1 MAIVTLINQDN
12 MNEVVRLY
20 DRPLTLGR
28 HPDNDVVVAD
38 DLASRFHCVVE
49 PIEGANG
56 AYRVRDLGS
65 RNGTKVNKEKIKS
78 CDLQV
83 NDVIGIGA
91 KRYIVKVMSP
101 EVIAAHTDLAP
112 KAPRAAETLHGA
124 LDEFNGGGNEGGG
137 QAAAR
142 PRGISLRNMDGTAAS
157 APGTAPEPTPAA
169 PQGRKPARQAKAPR
183 LTGVTLPRWA
193 DVLREIVEVLPPKSS
208 ADIPITMINARGES
222 TEALAGNSAGS
233 VATRL
238 VLLAATKARATDIH
252 IEPKGDAYGIRIRVD
267 GQMVRLS
274 DIPNEVGV
282 LVLGIVRAAC
292 LMKSAARDAVQDGHF
307 SSRVQERRV
316 DYRSSFTPSV
326 HGQKLVVRVLDELN
340 APHSLREMNLAPYM
354 LERLSAVCEQTQGM
368 ILVCGPTGSGKTT
381 TLYNAMRSI
390 DREHR
395 NVITIEDPVEYHL
408 EGVTQIPADND
419 RGHSFGELLR
429 SVLRQDP
436 DVILVGE
443 IRDDETARTG
453 MRAAMTGHLVFSTV
467 HAKDTIG
474 AVFRLLD
481 LGVEP
486 YLVANSLDLVLAQR
500 LLRVLCPECKQP
512 TTLKP
517 GQANRMGRYAQ
528 GVSKVYTPVGCKKCL
543 NTGFWGRQAGF
554 EMLSFTDELRDVV
567 LNNPTIHSMKQI
579 IEQGL
584 FTSLA
589 QSGWKF
595 VCEGVTSIEEVD
607 RVMGS

>member
-1 MAIVTLINQDN
+1 MAIITLINQEN
-12 MNEVVRLY
+12 MDERVRLY

-28 HPDNDVVVAD
+28 HPDNDVVVVD

-49 PIEGANG
+49 PIEGVED

-65 RNGTKVNKEKIKS
+65 RNGTKVNNERIKS
-78 CDLQV
+78 ADLQI
-83 NDVIGIGA
+83 NDVIHIGS
-91 KRYIVKVMSP
+91 KRFIVKVMAPGAMAPEASSP
-101 EVIAAHTDLAP
+101 RTP
-112 KAPRAAETLHGA
+112 AAEETVQGA
-124 LDEFNGGGNEGGG
+124 LL
-137 QAAAR
+137 R
-142 PRGISLRNMDGTAAS
+142 PRGIQFQNPGRNSSTAMESGDPPSPQPAE
-157 APGTAPEPTPAA
+157 TPTPEAQ
-169 PQGRKPARQAKAPR
+169 QGKQRPARQRSGKARAPK
-183 LTGVTLPRWA
+183 LTGAALPKWA
-193 DVLREIVEVLPPKSS
+193 ETLREIVEILPPKSS
-208 ADIPITMINARGES
+208 ADIPITMINSRGEP
-222 TEALAGNSAGS
+222 TESLAGNSAGS

-252 IEPKGDAYGIRIRVD
+252 IEPRGDAFGIRIRVD
-267 GQMVRLS
+267 GQMVRLA

-282 LVLGIVRAAC
+282 LLLGITRAAC

-307 SSRVQERRV
+307 STRIQERRI

-326 HGQKLVVRVLDELN
+326 HGQKLVVRVLDEMN
-340 APHSLREMNLAPYM
+340 APHTLREMNLAPYM
-354 LERLSAVCEQTQGM
+354 LERLCSVCEQTQGM

-408 EGVTQIPADND
+408 EGVTQIPADHE

-467 HAKDTIG
+467 HAKDSIG

-500 LLRVLCPECKQP
+500 LLRVLCPDCKQP

-528 GVSKVYTPVGCKKCL
+528 GISKVYTPVGCRKCL
-543 NTGFWGRQAGF
+543 NTGFWGRQAAF
-554 EMLSFTDELRDVV
+554 EMLTFTDELRDVV
-567 LNNPTIHSMKQI
+567 LNKPTIATMREVI
-579 IEQGL
+579 DQGL
-584 FTSLA
+584 FTTLA
-589 QSGWKF
+589 QSGWRF
-595 VCEGVTSIEEVD
+595 AGEGVTSMEEVD

>member
-1 MAIVTLINQDN
+1 MAIVTLINPDN
-12 MNEVVRLY
+12 TSEMVRLY

-28 HPDNDVVVAD
+28 HPDNDVVVVD

-49 PIEGANG
+49 PIEGAES

-65 RNGTKVNKEKIKS
+65 RNGTKVNKERVKS
-78 CDLQV
+78 ADLQL
-83 NDVIGIGA
+83 NDVISIGG
-91 KRYIVKVMSP
+91 KRFVVKVMSAQS
-101 EVIAAHTDLAP
+101 IAKGPAP
-112 KAPRAAETLHGA
+112 AAKTPAAAETVTGESL
-124 LDEFNGGGNEGGG
+124 
-137 QAAAR
+137 R
-142 PRGISLRNMDGTAAS
+142 PRGIQFREPETIVEEPIEVHEDGTPVEETAA
-157 APGTAPEPTPAA
+157 
-169 PQGRKPARQAKAPR
+169 RKKQPRQKAAKAPK
-183 LTGVTLPRWA
+183 LTGVALPKWA
-193 DVLREIVEVLPPKSS
+193 QVFREIVEVLPPKSS
-208 ADIPITMINARGES
+208 ADIPITMINSRGES

-238 VLLAATKARATDIH
+238 ILLAATKSRATDIH

-274 DIPNEVGV
+274 DVPNEVGV
-282 LVLGIVRAAC
+282 LVLGIIRAAC
-292 LMKSAARDAVQDGHF
+292 LMKTAARDAVQDGHF
-307 SSRVQERRV
+307 ATRVQERRV

-326 HGQKLVVRVLDELN
+326 HGQKLVVRVLDEMN
-340 APHSLREMNLAPYM
+340 SPHSLREMQLAPYM
-354 LERLSAVCEQTQGM
+354 LERMSAVCEQTQGM

-395 NVITIEDPVEYHL
+395 NVITIEDPVEYYL

-500 LLRVLCPECKQP
+500 LLRVLCPDCKQA

-543 NTGFWGRQAGF
+543 NTGFWGRQAAF
-554 EMLSFTDELRDVV
+554 EMLAFTDELRDVV
-567 LNNPTIHSMKQI
+567 LNTPTISTMKAV

-589 QSGWKF
+589 QSGF
-595 VCEGVTSIEEVD
+595 RFACEGVTSMEEVD

>member
-1 MAIVTLINQDN
+1 MAIVTLVNPENANDS
-12 MNEVVRLY
+12 VRLY

-28 HPDNDVVVAD
+28 HPDNDVVVVD

-49 PIEGANG
+49 PIEGADG

-65 RNGTKVNKEKIKS
+65 RNGTKVNNERIKAA
-78 CDLQV
+78 DLQV
-83 NDVIGIGA
+83 NDVIRIGS
-91 KRYIVKVMSP
+91 RQFIVKVMTHGARPSSP
-101 EVIAAHTDLAP
+101 AP
-112 KAPRAAETLHGA
+112 TSMPVAAETVQGA
-124 LDEFNGGGNEGGG
+124 TV
-137 QAAAR
+137 R
-142 PRGISLRNMDGTAAS
+142 PRGIELG
-157 APGTAPEPTPAA
+157 APDQPAVDAPPAPAA
-169 PQGRKPARQAKAPR
+169 PAAKAPTQPR
-183 LTGVTLPRWA
+183 RQGKQRAARAPKLTGAALPKWA
-193 DVLREIVEVLPPKSS
+193 DVLREIVETLPPKSS
-208 ADIPITMINARGES
+208 ADIPITMINSRGES

-233 VATRL
+233 VAVRL

-252 IEPKGDAYGIRIRVD
+252 IEPRGDSFGVRIRVD

-282 LVLGIVRAAC
+282 LLLGIIRAAC
-292 LMKSAARDAVQDGHF
+292 LMKTAARDAVQDGHF
-307 SSRVQERRV
+307 ATRVQERRV

-326 HGQKLVVRVLDELN
+326 HGQKLVVRVLDEMN
-340 APHSLREMNLAPYM
+340 SPRTLRDMQLAPYM
-354 LERLSAVCEQTQGM
+354 LERLNAVCEQTQGM

-395 NVITIEDPVEYHL
+395 NVITIEDPVEYYL

-467 HAKDTIG
+467 HAKDSIG

-486 YLVANSLDLVLAQR
+486 YLVAHSLDLVLAQR
-500 LLRVLCPECKQP
+500 LLRVLCPDCKQA

-543 NTGFWGRQAGF
+543 NTGFWGRQAAF
-554 EMLSFTDELRDVV
+554 EMLAFTDELRDVV
-567 LNNPTIHSMKQI
+567 LDNPTIHSMKKI
-579 IEQGL
+579 IDQGL

-589 QSGWKF
+589 QSGF
-595 VCEGVTSIEEVD
+595 RFACEGVTSMEEVD
-607 RVMGS
+607 RVMGT

>member
-1 MAIVTLINQDN
+1 MAIVTLINPDN
-12 MNEVVRLY
+12 TSEMVRLY

-28 HPDNDVVVAD
+28 HPDNDVVVID
-38 DLASRFHCVVE
+38 DLASRFHAVVE
-49 PIEGANG
+49 PIEGADS

-65 RNGTKVNKEKIKS
+65 RNGTKVNKEKVKTA
-78 CDLQV
+78 DLQV
-83 NDVIGIGA
+83 NDIISIGS
-91 KRYIVKVMSP
+91 KRFIVKVMSP
-101 EVIAAHTDLAP
+101 DTIAAANSSSP
-112 KAPRAAETLHGA
+112 KTPAADETVQGA
-124 LDEFNGGGNEGGG
+124 AL
-137 QAAAR
+137 R
-142 PRGISLRNMDGTAAS
+142 PRGIRFKDEGPTLAEEPDVPEENGDAGDGQSKRQPRQRVTR
-157 APGTAPEPTPAA
+157 APKLSGVAL
-169 PQGRKPARQAKAPR
+169 PQ
-183 LTGVTLPRWA
+183 WA
-193 DVLREIVEVLPPKSS
+193 QVFREIVEILPPKSS
-208 ADIPITMINARGES
+208 ADIPITMINSRGES
-222 TEALAGNSAGS
+222 TEALASNSAGS
-233 VATRL
+233 VSTRL
-238 VLLAATKARATDIH
+238 VLLAATKSRATDIH
-252 IEPKGDAYGIRIRVD
+252 IEPRGDAYGIRIRVD

-282 LVLGIVRAAC
+282 LLLGIIRAAC
-292 LMKSAARDAVQDGHF
+292 LMKAAARDAVQDGHF
-307 SSRVQERRV
+307 STRVQERRV
-316 DYRSSFTPSV
+316 DYRASFTPSV
-326 HGQKLVVRVLDELN
+326 HGQKLVVRILDELN
-340 APHSLREMNLAPYM
+340 SPHSLREMNLAPYM
-354 LERLSAVCEQTQGM
+354 LERMAAVCEQTQGM

-395 NVITIEDPVEYHL
+395 NVITIEDPVEYYL

-467 HAKDTIG
+467 HAKDSIG

-500 LLRVLCPECKQP
+500 LMRVLCPECKQA

-528 GVSKVYTPVGCKKCL
+528 GISRVYTPVGCMHCL

-567 LNNPTIHSMKQI
+567 LNSPTIAGMRQI
-579 IEQGL
+579 IDQGL
-584 FTSLA
+584 FTSLV
-589 QSGWKF
+589 QSGWKYA
-595 VCEGVTSIEEVD
+595 CEGLTSMEEVD

>member
-1 MAIVTLINQDN
+1 MAIVTLINPDN
-12 MNEVVRLY
+12 TSEMVRLY

-28 HPDNDVVVAD
+28 HPDNDVVVID

-49 PIEGANG
+49 PIEGADS

-65 RNGTKVNKEKIKS
+65 RNGTKVNQERVKS
-78 CDLQV
+78 ADLQL
-83 NDVIGIGA
+83 NDIISIGS
-91 KRYIVKVMSP
+91 KRFIVMVMSP
-101 EVIAAHTDLAP
+101 ASIAAAASP
-112 KAPRAAETLHGA
+112 APRTPAAGETVQGA
-124 LDEFNGGGNEGGG
+124 SL
-137 QAAAR
+137 R
-142 PRGISLRNMDGTAAS
+142 PRGIQFKDDEPNHADAPVTLDGTLGDDA
-157 APGTAPEPTPAA
+157 APG
-169 PQGRKPARQAKAPR
+169 QGDKRQPRQRVVRAPR
-183 LTGVTLPRWA
+183 LSGVALPRWA
-193 DVLREIVEVLPPKSS
+193 EVFREIVEILPPKSS
-208 ADIPITMINARGES
+208 ADIPITMINSRGES

-238 VLLAATKARATDIH
+238 VLLAATKSRATDIH
-252 IEPKGDAYGIRIRVD
+252 IEPRGDVYGIRIRVD

-282 LVLGIVRAAC
+282 LLLGIIRAAC

-307 SSRVQERRV
+307 ATRVQERRV

-326 HGQKLVVRVLDELN
+326 HGQKLVIRVLDELN
-340 APHSLREMNLAPYM
+340 SPHSLREMNLAPYM
-354 LERLSAVCEQTQGM
+354 LERMAAVCEQTQGM

-467 HAKDTIG
+467 HAKDSIG
-474 AVFRLLD
+474 AIFRLLD

-500 LLRVLCPECKQP
+500 LMRVLCPDCKQA

-517 GQANRMGRYAQ
+517 GQSNRMGRYAQ
-528 GVSKVYTPVGCKKCL
+528 GISKVYTPVGCKHCL

-554 EMLSFTDELRDVV
+554 EMLTFTDELRDVV
-567 LNNPTIHSMKQI
+567 LNNPTIHSIKKVV
-579 IEQGL
+579 EQGL
-584 FTSLA
+584 FTTLV
-589 QSGWKF
+589 QSGWKYA
-595 VCEGVTSIEEVD
+595 CEGLTSMEEVD